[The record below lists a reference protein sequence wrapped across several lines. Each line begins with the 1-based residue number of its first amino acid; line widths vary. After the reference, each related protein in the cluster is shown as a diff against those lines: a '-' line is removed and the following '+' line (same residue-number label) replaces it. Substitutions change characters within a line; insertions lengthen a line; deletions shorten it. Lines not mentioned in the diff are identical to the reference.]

1 MFAATSTTFA
11 TAAAVV
17 CSDWQQV
24 VVGAS
29 EALVSNGLSFRCR
42 FHLVTV
48 TPLAQY
54 AVRRVTAFN
63 RPFARFLT
71 TERMNA
77 L

>member
-11 TAAAVV
+11 AAVV
-17 CSDWQQV
+17 CSGWQQV

-54 AVRRVTAFN
+54 AVRRVSAFN

-71 TERMNA
+71 TERMIA